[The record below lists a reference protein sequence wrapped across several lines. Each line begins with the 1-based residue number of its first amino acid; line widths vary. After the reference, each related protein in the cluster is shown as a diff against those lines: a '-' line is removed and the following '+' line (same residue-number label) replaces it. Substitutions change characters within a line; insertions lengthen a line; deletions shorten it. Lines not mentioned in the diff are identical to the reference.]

1 MHILGARAREL
12 YERAVGKRHAA
23 VYVRVVARDTL
34 QLDCPENQKFPIV
47 VLKADALIVPLPEKI
62 RVLDPDG
69 KILKPSRRFYITTE
83 SFDPW
88 HLLTDME

>member
-1 MHILGARAREL
+1 MHILGSDRARF
-12 YERAVGKRHAA
+12 ERAVGKKHAA

-34 QLDCPENQKFPIV
+34 QLACPPRVEFPIGA
-47 VLKADALIVPLPEKI
+47 LKADALIVLLPKTI
-62 RVLDPDG
+62 KVLDPDG
-69 KILKPSRRFYITTE
+69 KIIKPSRQFYITTE